1 VAATV
6 DVKRWMK
13 RRSRR
18 VYYFIY
24 LLFYGPGWMKTD
36 MRPFACALS
45 RPHARLH
52 LSQMH
57 TQTQMRTDMVTPLSQ
72 SQCSDIHA
80 HTHSH
85 SHMQIPGTTARQLQA
100 LQARAQTQ
108 TGEEEEKCL
117 EEEEGARERER
128 EREREGERE
137 REREREKFY

>member
-57 TQTQMRTDMVTPLSQ
+57 TQTQMRTDMVTPCHS
-72 SQCSDIHA
+72 HNA
-80 HTHSH
+80 RTYTHTHTHIHTCKYRVLPHASFKRCKH
-85 SHMQIPGTTARQLQA
+85 GHRHRQ
-100 LQARAQTQ
+100 
-108 TGEEEEKCL
+108 
-117 EEEEGARERER
+117 ERR
-128 EREREGERE
+128 RRSV
-137 REREREKFY
+137 